1 MLSSKILRTISAR
14 SGMKMKEVRSSDNP
28 NHPGHPLNFFAMC
41 SRKSISGSFSVTIL
55 KKPFGKRKGLPSR
68 TFSASRSSKPNW
80 GALRRRRWRPE
91 VSANEVTQPKRC
103 ERHPLSSAFPSDA
116 GDPAPHRERLSPRIP
131 KGGQMMV
138 GHPHNPPL
146 PTNLAQTLRPMKND
160 QILSQI
166 SEYCRQA
173 DMAESTFGRRAVNDG
188 KLVHRLREGK
198 RITIDTLDRIQAYIA
213 ASMPGGMPPPR
224 GLEVPPEKRD
234 PRGNFRFFENRQK
247 YLLFVHTCSEK
258 RVIAERVA
266 LELGS
271 IHPRPPALRVFDAGV
286 GDGTVLVRVMR
297 RMHGRFPHMPF
308 YIAGKELSL
317 EDVRLTLDKVPDRL
331 FEHPATVFVLT
342 NMYYAEAPWLTPA
355 SPAGA
360 AGTIWH
366 EVALRGASSGEFEAQ
381 IAELGPFLEQNWRA
395 NVSPRSGMPVYERPV
410 AIVLYREDHRFLL
423 DSIIPRAG
431 RYEANFV
438 LIIASQPYRAK
449 SSVNFRAKRII
460 APLAR
465 ALRAGGRLIGIHSHG
480 QDPGIEIIQAVWP
493 GENPFSVSRHELL
506 RAVKYELG
514 SAGRDLNFNAY
525 ADNRSI
531 FRYDMEALPNE
542 VTGSIGTSTAFAA
555 WNAAVYVAQIED
567 DRLAEMTQS
576 GRTLD
581 ATREV
586 LRKHNGLWFYDESY
600 VISRRRD

>member
-1 MLSSKILRTISAR
+1 
-14 SGMKMKEVRSSDNP
+14 
-28 NHPGHPLNFFAMC
+28 
-41 SRKSISGSFSVTIL
+41 
-55 KKPFGKRKGLPSR
+55 
-68 TFSASRSSKPNW
+68 
-80 GALRRRRWRPE
+80 
-91 VSANEVTQPKRC
+91 
-103 ERHPLSSAFPSDA
+103 
-116 GDPAPHRERLSPRIP
+116 
-131 KGGQMMV
+131 
-138 GHPHNPPL
+138 
-146 PTNLAQTLRPMKND
+146 MKND

-166 SEYCRQA
+166 SEFCRQA

-213 ASMPGGMPPPR
+213 ASMPGGVLPPR
-224 GLEVPPEKRD
+224 RLEVPPEKRD

-258 RVIAERVA
+258 RMTAERVA

-271 IHPRPPALRVFDAGV
+271 IHPRPPALRLFDAGV
-286 GDGTVLVRVMR
+286 GDGTVLARVMR
-297 RMHGRFPHMPF
+297 SMHGRFPHMPF

-317 EDVRLTLDKVPDRL
+317 EDVRLTLEKVPDRL

-342 NMYYAEAPWLTPA
+342 NMYYAEAPWLAPA
-355 SPAGA
+355 SPAAA
-360 AGTIWH
+360 AGMIWH
-366 EVALRGASSGEFEAQ
+366 EVALRGASSGEFETQ

-423 DSIIPRAG
+423 DQIIPRAG
-431 RYEANFV
+431 RSEANFD

-480 QDPGIEIIQAVWP
+480 QDPGLEIIQAVWP

-542 VTGSIGTSTAFAA
+542 VTGSIGSSTAFAA